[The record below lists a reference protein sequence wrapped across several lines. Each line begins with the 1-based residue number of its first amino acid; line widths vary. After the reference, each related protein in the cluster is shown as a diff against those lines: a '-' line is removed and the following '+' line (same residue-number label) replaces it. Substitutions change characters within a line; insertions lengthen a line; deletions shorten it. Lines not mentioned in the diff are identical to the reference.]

1 MPIPMKEAGPVLE
14 HWIPAG
20 YGASTMNIGNR
31 GVGLEGFRMLPDV
44 MIFDPEVKDT
54 DLRTWAVLCFFAR
67 SRMHTNS
74 TNASLAE
81 AMGVSLAT
89 LKRSLTRLEA
99 AGFVYAEHSGPDRTL
114 FLVPRGKGE
123 AVFTF
128 KVVAG

>member
-1 MPIPMKEAGPVLE
+1 
-14 HWIPAG
+14 
-20 YGASTMNIGNR
+20 MNVGNR

-44 MIFDPEVKDT
+44 MLFDPEVKDT

-67 SRMHTNS
+67 SCMHTS
-74 TNASLAE
+74 ATNASLAE

-89 LKRSLTRLEA
+89 LKRSLARLES
-99 AGFVYAEHSGPDRTL
+99 AGFIYAEHTGPERTL

-123 AVFTF
+123 AVFTL